1 MADVVERSLP
11 RRHAYR
17 VDAVNGAET
26 PEIALRR
33 MFEWVRAE
41 LAHCAKTRPQ
51 DADGFRWQ
59 IIHLLTP
66 TTAGMYRDRPDP
78 AFRGT
83 PPKLPGGGWAPRQWP
98 PRAPEAR
105 HP

>member
-1 MADVVERSLP
+1 MTDVVDGALP

-17 VDAVNGAET
+17 VDTVNGAPD

-41 LAHCAKTRPQ
+41 LARCAETRPQ

-66 TTAGMYRDRPDP
+66 ITAGMYRSHPAP
-78 AFRGT
+78 AFQGD
-83 PPKLPGGGWAPRQWP
+83 PPKLPGGGWTRRQWP
-98 PRAPEAR
+98 PRTPEAR